1 MKSFGID
8 KIMEILPHR
17 YPFLLVDRVLETEG
31 GTHLVAIKNATFNE
45 LFFQGHFPGYPVMP
59 GVLQIEAIAQAA
71 GLMILSNMDTVPDFD
86 TILLSVDGAKFRRIV
101 QPGDQ
106 LRIETK
112 LISNRRMIAKIHG
125 AITVNGENAA
135 EATMMFMLVPKASR
149 SGEKKDDK

>member
-1 MKSFGID
+1 
-8 KIMEILPHR
+8 
-17 YPFLLVDRVLETEG
+17 
-31 GTHLVAIKNATFNE
+31 
-45 LFFQGHFPGYPVMP
+45 
-59 GVLQIEAIAQAA
+59 
-71 GLMILSNMDTVPDFD
+71 MDTVPDFD

-125 AITVNGENAA
+125 AITVDGENAA